1 MKTEQ
6 TEGMEPRKTTAE
18 STQTMSIGTLLKH
31 LFRYIRPYW
40 PLTLVLMG
48 GLLIET
54 GFDTFMKLSSKILI
68 DEAIVPQKYGL
79 LILILCLLGMGV
91 VISSA
96 CSLGCDYLWAKFGSR
111 VMNGIRHEIFQH
123 LQQLSMNF
131 YARSQVGDLVTRFST
146 DLSSVECGL
155 VIALPAGLLAIGGIL
170 FSAVFLFQME
180 WRLALIVVS
189 GLPFCF
195 LGPKLLGPK
204 AVGADYRYKQE
215 EARIASLVQE
225 NIYAQPVVKAFGLQG
240 RAVEQFQGRLY
251 GLFVKSVHSSF
262 LSYLVQ
268 RTPNVAVLILSL
280 VVIGVG
286 AVLSFGGSL
295 TVGSLVAFQVLLAGM
310 SAAVN
315 SLTWVGPYLISA
327 AGGMQRIREVMDEMP
342 QIVDAPGART
352 LPRLSRKI
360 TFENI
365 MFRYVPDQRGLEH
378 VNLELAASSRVAFVG
393 GSGSG
398 KSTLMNL
405 ILRFYDPQEGRVLF
419 DGIDIKTVTQ
429 DSLRAQM
436 AVVFQ
441 ENILF
446 NTTIRENLRAAK
458 PDATDVEIETAA
470 KRAEIHDVIM
480 GFPDGYDTPCG
491 ERGGRFSGG
500 QRQRIAIA
508 RAFVRDP
515 AVLLLDEATSAL
527 DPGTEAALNETLERL
542 SEGRTV
548 ISVTHRLASAVNAH
562 RIVVLDDGRIIE
574 VGTHDELV
582 KKGGVYARLWQKQSG
597 LSVNASGDHADVDV
611 LWLKDLPFFRQVDEA
626 VLGEIREMFATE
638 RSPEDRTI
646 IYEGDPG
653 DKFYIIVRG
662 RVICEKLAQK
672 GPEDRPVLLDDGDY
686 FGEVALLRAV
696 PRTASVR
703 TMTPCVFLTLS
714 NEQFHEVLKRIPGLE
729 QAMLQSYL
737 GDAVVATPENIR
749 AL

>member
-1 MKTEQ
+1 M
-6 TEGMEPRKTTAE
+6 
-18 STQTMSIGTLLKH
+18 H
-31 LFRYIRPYW
+31 CLFI
-40 PLTLVLMG
+40 
-48 GLLIET
+48 
-54 GFDTFMKLSSKILI
+54 
-68 DEAIVPQKYGL
+68 
-79 LILILCLLGMGV
+79 
-91 VISSA
+91 
-96 CSLGCDYLWAKFGSR
+96 
-111 VMNGIRHEIFQH
+111 
-123 LQQLSMNF
+123 
-131 YARSQVGDLVTRFST
+131 
-146 DLSSVECGL
+146 
-155 VIALPAGLLAIGGIL
+155 
-170 FSAVFLFQME
+170 
-180 WRLALIVVS
+180 
-189 GLPFCF
+189 
-195 LGPKLLGPK
+195 
-204 AVGADYRYKQE
+204 
-215 EARIASLVQE
+215 
-225 NIYAQPVVKAFGLQG
+225 
-240 RAVEQFQGRLY
+240 
-251 GLFVKSVHSSF
+251 KSVHSNF

-280 VVIGVG
+280 VVIGIG

-327 AGGMQRIREVMDEMP
+327 AGGMQRIREVLDEIP
-342 QIVDAPGART
+342 QIADAQGAGT
-352 LPRLSRKI
+352 LPRLGRTL

-365 MFRYVPDQRGLEH
+365 RFRYVPDQRGIEH
-378 VNLELAASSRVAFVG
+378 VNLELTASSRVAFVG

-419 DGIDIKTVTQ
+419 DGVDIKTVTQ

-441 ENILF
+441 ENFLF

-458 PDATDVEIETAA
+458 PEATEAEIVAAA
-470 KRAEIHDVIM
+470 KHAEVHDVIM

-491 ERGGRFSGG
+491 ERGNRFSGG

-548 ISVTHRLASAVNAH
+548 ISVTHRLASAVKAH
-562 RIVVLDDGRIIE
+562 RIVVFDEGRIIE

-582 KKGGVYARLWQKQSG
+582 KKGGVYARLWEKQSG
-597 LSVNASGDHADVDV
+597 LSVNASGDRAEVDV
-611 LWLKDLPFFRQVDEA
+611 TWLKSLPFFRQVDEA

-638 RSPEDRTI
+638 QSPEDRTI

-662 RVICEKLAQK
+662 RVICEKKVPK

-686 FGEVALLRAV
+686 FGEVALLRAT
-696 PRTASVR
+696 PRTATVR
-703 TMTPCVFLTLS
+703 TITPCVFLTLS

-729 QAMLQSYL
+729 QSMLQGYL
-737 GDAVVATPENIR
+737 GDAVDATPENMR